1 MSKFYYKKVLPR
13 YSLVVAIMTCIALA
27 VLGKAFYTMTAGRAY
42 WMAVASQQKRDSVK
56 VMPLRGNILSCDG
69 QLMASSLP
77 EFKMYMDFD
86 ALKKA
91 GNDTAFV
98 DSINYMSFL
107 WNQFNE
113 NCFYRIVRKFTD
125 VVNHCRVTSHHK
137 AIVKS
142 GLLDIESNPVV
153 IDNTYKGSI
162 SHTLYANLCRFNLIT
177 ASIKCEQSDKT
188 YNNY

>member
-98 DSINYMSFL
+98 QHQLHSQGLEPHIPATL
-107 WNQFNE
+107 Q
-113 NCFYRIVRKFTD
+113 RD
-125 VVNHCRVTSHHK
+125 VQATAHRRLQE
-137 AIVKS
+137 AQQALAYLGRAS
-142 GLLDIESNPVV
+142 GL
-153 IDNTYKGSI
+153 
-162 SHTLYANLCRFNLIT
+162 
-177 ASIKCEQSDKT
+177 
-188 YNNY
+188 

>member
-98 DSINYMSFL
+98 DSINYIAKGL
-107 WNQFNE
+107 N
-113 NCFYRIVRKFTD
+113 RI
-125 VVNHCRVTSHHK
+125 
-137 AIVKS
+137 
-142 GLLDIESNPVV
+142 
-153 IDNTYKGSI
+153 
-162 SHTLYANLCRFNLIT
+162 
-177 ASIKCEQSDKT
+177 
-188 YNNY
+188 